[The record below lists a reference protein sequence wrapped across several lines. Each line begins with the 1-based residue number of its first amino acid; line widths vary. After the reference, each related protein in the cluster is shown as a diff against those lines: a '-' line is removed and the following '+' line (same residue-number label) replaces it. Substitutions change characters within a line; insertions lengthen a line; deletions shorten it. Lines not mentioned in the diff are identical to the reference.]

1 MGNLTEAN
9 SFDANVY
16 EIATTDSVIGG
27 PGGISNLQGQALA
40 NRTNWL
46 KLRYE
51 RGLKFASTV
60 ISNIGSPTVTNLAD
74 TDIGKA
80 FYHAM
85 LDTLTYN
92 LPDLATANINTGEM
106 FLFASQPAS
115 STYKMTINTTGGNVF
130 YGGGSSY
137 VLERGDVLVICKV
150 SGSTWGVVSLY
161 RHLKLAVSGEVK
173 YVAFNSVPTGYLAAN
188 GAAVS
193 RTVYNELFAAIGTTF
208 GIGDGSTT
216 FNVPDLRGEFI
227 RGIDNGRGVDTARA
241 FGSAQSDAF
250 KAHTHDAGVSG
261 AIGGGSGHTVTLYS
275 GPSSVSGSDITG
287 STGTTETR
295 PRNIAL
301 LPIIKY

>member
-1 MGNLTEAN
+1 MSNLTESN
-9 SFDANVY
+9 NFDANVY

-27 PGGISNLQGQALA
+27 PGGISNLQAQALA

-51 RGLKFASTV
+51 RGLKFSNTV

-80 FYHAM
+80 YYHAL

-92 LPDLATANINTGEM
+92 LPDLGTANINNGEM
-106 FLFASQPAS
+106 FLFASQPAA

-150 SGSTWGVVSLY
+150 NSGTWGVVSLY
-161 RHLKLAVSGEVK
+161 RHLKLAVAGEVK
-173 YVAFNSVPTGYLAAN
+173 YVAFNSVPTGYLSAD
-188 GAAVS
+188 GSAVS
-193 RTVYNELFAAIGTTF
+193 RTTYSELFTAIGTTF
-208 GIGDGSTT
+208 GVGDGSTT

-227 RGIDNGRGVDTARA
+227 RGIDNGRGVDSGRV
-241 FGSAQSDAF
+241 FGSAQADLF
-250 KAHTHDAGVSG
+250 KAHTHDMGNSG
-261 AIGGGSGHTVTLYS
+261 ANGSGTSHTVYQVGGGTNVT
-275 GPSSVSGSDITG
+275 GGDITG
-287 STGTTETR
+287 STGGTETR